1 MLSNVDPLQIEKN
14 VVHISKNE
22 MHWPCV
28 LQAIEVLAD
37 KADTLLST
45 DLHLERKLLKSV
57 YFTHNQQHNHQ
68 IMHAPY
74 ESWIIGYFPFALIL
88 KCQKT
93 QDTCKGRQINVE
105 RKFVI
110 TIFAVET
117 KLEFSTHEMRPCS
130 GR

>member
-45 DLHLERKLLKSV
+45 DLHLE
-57 YFTHNQQHNHQ
+57 
-68 IMHAPY
+68 
-74 ESWIIGYFPFALIL
+74 LIYIWN
-88 KCQKT
+88 
-93 QDTCKGRQINVE
+93 G
-105 RKFVI
+105 
-110 TIFAVET
+110 
-117 KLEFSTHEMRPCS
+117 SY
-130 GR
+130 